1 MPSHTT
7 ILRGSAHPSSVL
19 TDADVLRIRDHYA
32 SGRYTSMRLAVD
44 HGMSATQV
52 RRIIRGTSWAHL
64 TGGTNIARRKI
75 TQDQVRQVIARYESD
90 PSISKTELGR
100 EFGISRQWVRQ
111 ILTGQ
116 GWPEITQGIDRLRKV
131 AD

>member
-7 ILRGSAHPSSVL
+7 ILRGSAHPQ
-19 TDADVLRIRDHYA
+19 TAFYDHDIIALREAYKSGESTVSLSIRYDL
-32 SGRYTSMRLAVD
+32 SES
-44 HGMSATQV
+44 QI

-75 TQDQVRQVIARYESD
+75 TPAQVRQVISRYESD
-90 PSISKTELGR
+90 PSISKVELGR

-116 GWPEITQGIDRLRKV
+116 GWPEITQGINRLRKV